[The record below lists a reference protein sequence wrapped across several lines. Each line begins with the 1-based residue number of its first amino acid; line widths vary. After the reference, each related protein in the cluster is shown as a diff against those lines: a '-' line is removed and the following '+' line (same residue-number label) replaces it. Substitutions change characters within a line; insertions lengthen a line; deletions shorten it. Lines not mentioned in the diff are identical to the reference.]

1 MMRLQRIG
9 IGTLILLLIAGLAYK
24 GYEEYM
30 MTQKKEE
37 AVPIVQ
43 DESVLGGLE
52 VGQQA
57 PNFTL
62 NTLDEEK
69 MTLSEF
75 QGQPV
80 VINFW
85 ASWCPPCREEF
96 PELVSFEKATGISV
110 LGVNVTKNERRGKE
124 DVEAFLNEYPVDF
137 PILLD
142 EEAAV
147 EQQYRVVAL
156 PTTYV
161 LDAKGIIVAKKTG
174 PVDEAWLQQQL
185 DDISE

>member
-1 MMRLQRIG
+1 MMRLQRIV

-30 MTQKKEE
+30 MSQKQEE

-43 DESVLGGLE
+43 NESALGGLE

-57 PNFTL
+57 PDFAL
-62 NTLDEEK
+62 NTLGGEGL
-69 MTLSEF
+69 TLSQF
-75 QGQPV
+75 QGTPV

-85 ASWCPPCREEF
+85 ASWCPPCRDEF
-96 PELVSFEKATGISV
+96 PELVSFEKATGIPV
-110 LGVNVTKNERRGKE
+110 LGVNVTKNERRGKA
-124 DVEAFLNEYPVDF
+124 DVEAFLKEYPVDF

-142 EEAAV
+142 EEAVV

-161 LDAKGIIVAKKTG
+161 LDEQGIIVAKQTG
-174 PVDEAWLQQQL
+174 PVDETWIQQQIEKAL
-185 DDISE
+185 D